1 MRAVLWTYPKGGI
14 TDNLP
19 SGSGKS
25 PKGKI
30 AVLCRARERVSMKS
44 NDPRRAS
51 EVCSFCKSDR
61 PDATGRGRQG
71 MEVDRVMS
79 SRILT
84 TGDSLSDPGAAMS
97 ARRAFPLR
105 TLMVCFT
112 VWLIATEVLIFDQI
126 KFDAKAEL
134 LEQAARALRG
144 PQVMV
149 PTERPSNLPSGA
161 KMERL

>member
-1 MRAVLWTYPKGGI
+1 M
-14 TDNLP
+14 
-19 SGSGKS
+19 
-25 PKGKI
+25 
-30 AVLCRARERVSMKS
+30 LCLARERVSMKS
-44 NDPRRAS
+44 NDL
-51 EVCSFCKSDR
+51 
-61 PDATGRGRQG
+61 
-71 MEVDRVMS
+71 DRVMS
-79 SRILT
+79 SRVPAT
-84 TGDSLSDPGAAMS
+84 DDSLSDLGAAMS

-112 VWLIATEVLIFDQI
+112 IWLIATEVLIFDQI

-149 PTERPSNLPSGA
+149 PTERPSNRPSGA

>member
-1 MRAVLWTYPKGGI
+1 MLY
-14 TDNLP
+14 L
-19 SGSGKS
+19 
-25 PKGKI
+25 
-30 AVLCRARERVSMKS
+30 AREGVSMKS
-44 NDPRRAS
+44 NDLRRAP
-51 EVCSFCKSDR
+51 EVRSFYKSDR
-61 PDATGRGRQG
+61 PMRPGGDDKKWG
-71 MEVDRVMS
+71 VDRVMS
-79 SRILT
+79 SRILA
-84 TGDSLSDPGAAMS
+84 TGNSLSDPGAAMS

-134 LEQAARALRG
+134 LEQAARALPE
-144 PQVMV
+144 PQFMV

>member
-1 MRAVLWTYPKGGI
+1 
-14 TDNLP
+14 
-19 SGSGKS
+19 
-25 PKGKI
+25 
-30 AVLCRARERVSMKS
+30 
-44 NDPRRAS
+44 
-51 EVCSFCKSDR
+51 
-61 PDATGRGRQG
+61 

-79 SRILT
+79 SRIVA
-84 TGDSLSDPGAAMS
+84 TGDSLSDPAAAMP

-112 VWLIATEVLIFDQI
+112 LWLIATEVLIFDQI

-149 PTERPSNLPSGA
+149 PPERPSNLPSGA

>member
-1 MRAVLWTYPKGGI
+1 VQLLQVRS
-14 TDNLP
+14 TDA
-19 SGSGKS
+19 
-25 PKGKI
+25 I
-30 AVLCRARERVSMKS
+30 E
-44 NDPRRAS
+44 
-51 EVCSFCKSDR
+51 
-61 PDATGRGRQG
+61 RGRQG

-79 SRILT
+79 SRIPA
-84 TGDSLSDPGAAMS
+84 TGDSLSDPGVAMS

-112 VWLIATEVLIFDQI
+112 VWLMATEVLIFDQI

-144 PQVMV
+144 PQVMT

-161 KMERL
+161 KMETL